1 MLNKIQLFLVVIF
14 FNFSFPAL
22 AQEKIDKDL
31 NDLRGAVHTV
41 RTTVTLEV
49 KETGKTVK
57 RDTYADGVDT
67 YDRQGNLVEK
77 NGMNGMSLSQSVFSQ
92 DAQGRRIEKMID
104 ASSNPLAPPPPAV
117 PGGGAR
123 NTDFLTFITAYK
135 YDAEKRQLE
144 ATTHR
149 RSGQLLK
156 VDTYLFDEKERVLE
170 YSRKY
175 SAESGGGGFKFVY
188 KYDERGTRIE
198 TLIFDIKT
206 GQLETKTQYQGIVL
220 DQKGNWIKRTEI
232 LTRAD
237 EKPGNPPST
246 SVRQIT
252 YY

>member
-1 MLNKIQLFLVVIF
+1 MKLIALIILTTFL
-14 FNFSFPAL
+14 SLPAS
-22 AQEKIDKDL
+22 AQQKTDKDL
-31 NDLRGAVHTV
+31 NDLRGTVHTV

-49 KETGKTVK
+49 KEAGKAIK

-77 NGMNGMSLSQSVFSQ
+77 NGKNGMNLSRSVFSR
-92 DAQGRRIEKMID
+92 DAQGRRVEKMVNV
-104 ASSNPLAPPPPAV
+104 SPNPLAPPPPAV
-117 PGGGAR
+117 PDGGER

-149 RSGQLLK
+149 RSGQLLQ

-170 YSRKY
+170 HSRKY

-188 KYDERGTRIE
+188 KYDERGACLE
-198 TLIFDIKT
+198 TLIFDTKT
-206 GQLETKTQYQGIVL
+206 GQLESKTQYQEIIL
-220 DQKGNWIKRTEI
+220 DQQGNWIKRTEI

-237 EKPGNPPST
+237 GKPGNPPMT
-246 SVRQIT
+246 SMRQIT